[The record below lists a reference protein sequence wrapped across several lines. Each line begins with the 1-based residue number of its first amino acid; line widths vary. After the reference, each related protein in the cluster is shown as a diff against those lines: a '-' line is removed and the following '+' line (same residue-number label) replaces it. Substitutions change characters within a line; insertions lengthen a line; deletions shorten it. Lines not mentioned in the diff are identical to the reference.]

1 MEVGCSGIDLV
12 TRFKAFK
19 SSNMTSQEDVTL
31 MSHDGKEN
39 PTLTPT
45 PSTLLKTQ
53 KRKAMDVETQDNVTL
68 ENKDDQAPPLP
79 LAVTTKPQ
87 YLSSQMK
94 PTKLSNLKVSQKPPE
109 SLNLTANP
117 SKKNLEKPLQ
127 SGEKEIDKTE
137 MINTEMKT

>member
-1 MEVGCSGIDLV
+1 
-12 TRFKAFK
+12 
-19 SSNMTSQEDVTL
+19 
-31 MSHDGKEN
+31 MSHDGQEN
-39 PTLTPT
+39 PTLTPNA
-45 PSTLLKTQ
+45 STLLKTQ

-68 ENKDDQAPPLP
+68 ENKDDQAPPPPSPPLP
-79 LAVTTKPQ
+79 LAVTTKPR

-117 SKKNLEKPLQ
+117 SKKNLGKPLQ
-127 SGEKEIDKTE
+127 SGGKEIDKTE

>member
-1 MEVGCSGIDLV
+1 
-12 TRFKAFK
+12 
-19 SSNMTSQEDVTL
+19 MTSQEDVTL
-31 MSHDGKEN
+31 MPHDGKEN
-39 PTLTPT
+39 PTLTPNA
-45 PSTLLKTQ
+45 STLLKTQ

-68 ENKDDQAPPLP
+68 ENKDGQAPPPLP

-94 PTKLSNLKVSQKPPE
+94 PTKLSNLKVSQKPPD

-127 SGEKEIDKTE
+127 SGGKEIDKTE
-137 MINTEMKT
+137 TINTEMKT